1 MNETA
6 RNSKQILQMIQQNLE
21 YIEKSILN
29 DTYREQ
35 AGIIQFLLS
44 DVILEVKNFDFSY
57 TASYSA
63 ENNKYHFYVYIMRG
77 EQAKAKTLASLED
90 IRTELA
96 RRKGKPQVALRLIQ
110 RLLKTNLHKEDV
122 QKVINKWVNTNN
134 QKVKVERIY
143 VK

>member
-63 ENNKYHFYVYIMRG
+63 ENNKYHFYAYIMRG
-77 EQAKAKTLASLED
+77 EKAKAKTLASLED

-96 RRKGKPQVALRLIQ
+96 GRNGKPQVALRLIQ